1 LRICGGKETPAPQ
14 GRTDSP
20 YFFPY
25 WMLVTFK
32 LVGGAGRAEIVAAL
46 NAIPNVAMVEELFT
60 CVQVNANGAA
70 LV

>member
-1 LRICGGKETPAPQ
+1 
-14 GRTDSP
+14 
-20 YFFPY
+20 
-25 WMLVTFK
+25 MLVTFK
-32 LVGGAGRAEIVAAL
+32 LVGGAGLAEIVAAL